1 MAARPIT
8 FVVTGEE
15 QSPASGTSRGASGV
29 VPPPGL
35 PRGKVKHSVR
45 VGAERAGGA
54 TVRVD
59 AVPGKDIVVVQIA
72 NGPALYLRPENAR
85 DLMMAQGD
93 VRRSPRGKTTKDVP
107 EDTDEI
113 VVPAQ
118 LQWKGLETAAVSRG
132 STRGFLGN
140 VRVSAVQVLTDV
152 AADLT
157 AEEIVR
163 RVDDQVTPGVY
174 ALSPDALP
182 NLKGTSLLLDG
193 IPAAGDDGPILVL
206 IHGCFSNISST
217 FHALWT
223 EHPQLVR
230 LLFEHYG
237 GRVYAFDHAT
247 LGASPISNAA
257 MLAERLPKNARVH
270 LLTHS
275 RGGLVAEVLARVC
288 ANPVLSGEDLE
299 FFEDEDVEYELRDL
313 KRLAKIVSSNKPRLE
328 RVVRVACPARGTL
341 FASKRLDAYLSVFKW
356 SLELA
361 GVPVVPALVDFLS
374 QVAQRRADWKIIP
387 GIAAQIPDSPLVK
400 WLHAVDEAIPGELRV
415 VAGDVEGDSVS
426 SWIKTLLAD
435 SFFWTDNDLVV
446 QTRSMYGGAPRA
458 AGGRFVLDQGG
469 KVSHFKYFHN
479 KGTATAIVAALK
491 DDEPKD
497 FRPIGPE
504 SYAGRD
510 SSGIRARLAREGKT
524 PENLPAVFLLPG
536 LLGSNLK
543 VDGKRVWLGWRIVNG
558 LNRLEYDPD
567 SAGKVEPDGPLG
579 LYENITEYLSRTHE
593 VIPFA
598 FDWRRPIEEEAR
610 RLAGAVQE
618 ALAAREQSG
627 QPVRMVA
634 HSMGGLL
641 ARTMQLERPEVWKRM
656 LARSGSRI
664 LMLGAPNGGSWA
676 PMQVLSGD
684 DTFGNTLVAFG
695 APFQDHA
702 ARELMARFPGFIQSQ
717 AGLLDGALGL
727 NRHETWKQLAADDL
741 AKVEEHNWWHRERL
755 QLIEYGWGIPSQEVL
770 DQAIELRKRLD
781 AQRNKDLA
789 NFSDKIVL
797 VVGQAPFTPDGYE
810 VRDNEGLV
818 YLDAQES
825 GDGRVTLANA
835 MLPGVRT
842 WKVDC
847 AHGDL
852 PDKARAFDAYL
863 ELLEGGTTE
872 LLPELSMAPS
882 MPAPA
887 HAPSRPSRGRSEGR
901 PPTSSREI
909 LSPSRRDL
917 VGEEQARGTR
927 LRISVTNG
935 DLSFVHHPLL
945 LGHYH
950 SSRLTGTERVM
961 NGLVGGAMQAS
972 LDAGLYPAEPGTHQ
986 IFLNRR
992 GDPDYP
998 LRLPR
1003 PEAVVVAGLGA
1014 EGKLAANELVKTVR
1028 QAVIAWAQREAEKPS
1043 GAPAHFEIAAT
1054 LLGSGGTGISPGQAA
1069 QLIADGVRE
1078 ANERL
1083 AEGKWPWA
1091 SHVHLIELYLDRAT
1105 EAWRAL
1111 SVQADTTPAHYQV
1124 TDLVQPG
1131 TGALRRTLDSGYR
1144 GADYD
1149 FITVVSENGKED
1161 GAEITYTLDTKRART
1176 EVRAQSMQGLLLKR
1190 LIASASNDLS
1200 NDNQIGRSLFKLL
1213 VPVEVE
1219 PFLGGSTEMLIELD
1233 PGTAGIPWELL
1244 DSDIPGSGD
1253 HRPWAIRSKLIR
1265 KLRIE
1270 DFRSQVHDAE
1280 TDERVLVIGEPLT
1293 DARTYPP
1300 LPGARAEAQAV
1311 AKRLTAPGAL
1321 GADKVTQLFSPE
1333 DSTEPGPDA
1342 RKVITTLMSQNWRMV
1357 HIAGH
1362 GEPPKLVGPEPKTCD
1377 DPPQTDGDPRGV
1389 VLSDCCFLGPL
1400 EIQNMRVVPE
1410 LVFVNCCHLA
1420 ARNAGQL
1427 LRKEGAYNRPRFAAN
1442 VGEAL
1447 IRIGVRCVI
1456 AAGWAVDDMAANAF
1470 ATRFYE
1476 AILHGRRF
1484 IDAVAEARSTAQQLG
1499 GNTWAAYQCYGDP
1512 DWVFRRETA
1521 DANRPTP
1528 PLGETYAGV
1537 ASRTALEIALETLA
1551 VQSEFQGAREEGQRA
1566 KLRYLEEQFGKR
1578 WERFGSTAEAFAKA
1592 WAAVGDK
1599 SKSIEWYEKALAADD
1614 GSASI
1619 RASEQLANTRARLA
1633 VESVEQAS
1641 EALDKSKEAL
1651 KKFGTRKAKKAA
1663 YDAARRKISA
1673 AQKALSAAKA
1683 KGAQEIDTALKL
1695 LEKLVSLHP
1704 SMERESLLGSTY
1716 KRLAMFQSLT
1726 GKNNVAAVKKM
1737 QQHYELAEQLGL
1749 TGKVS
1754 NVFYPALNRIAAE
1767 LVLDAGKRGKESEI
1781 AAALAPIKQ
1790 ILELKARDDPEFWG
1804 TAGLVEVMMYEAVA
1818 NRNLAGQLGKIEA
1831 ELKDLN
1837 ARVQAK
1843 QMWSSVYDQARF
1855 ILGGYGQ
1862 HASGPEKTAA
1872 TSLLA
1877 LVRKL
1882 AAIGRESRK

>member
-1 MAARPIT
+1 
-8 FVVTGEE
+8 
-15 QSPASGTSRGASGV
+15 
-29 VPPPGL
+29 
-35 PRGKVKHSVR
+35 VR
-45 VGAERAGGA
+45 VE
-54 TVRVD
+54 
-59 AVPGKDIVVVQIA
+59 AVPGKDVVVLQIA
-72 NGPALYLRPENAR
+72 NGPALCLRPENAR
-85 DLMMAQGD
+85 DLMKAQTGA
-93 VRRSPRGKTTKDVP
+93 RRSPRGKTAK
-107 EDTDEI
+107 EAADTDEI

-118 LQWKGLETAAVSRG
+118 LQWQGLETTAVNRG
-132 STRGFLGN
+132 VARGFLGD

-157 AEEIVR
+157 AEEVVK

-174 ALSPDALP
+174 VLSPDALP
-182 NLKGTSLLLDG
+182 SLKDG
-193 IPAAGDDGPILVL
+193 PPPINKIPAGAGGPILVL
-206 IHGCFSNISST
+206 IHGCFSTTSRT
-217 FHALWT
+217 FHDLWT
-223 EHPQLVR
+223 EHPQLLR
-230 LLFEHYG
+230 SLFEHYG
-237 GRVYAFDHAT
+237 GHVYALDHAT
-247 LGASPISNAA
+247 MGVSPISNAV
-257 MLAERLPKNARVH
+257 MLAEALPKNARVH

-288 ANPVLSGEDLE
+288 ANPDLTGADVE
-299 FFEDEDVEYELRDL
+299 FFEDDGAKDELRDL
-313 KRLAKIVSSNKPRLE
+313 KRLAKVVSSNKPLLE

-341 FASKRLDAYLSVFKW
+341 WASKRLDAYLSVFKW

-361 GVPVVPALVDFLS
+361 GIPVAPALVDFLS
-374 QVAQRRADWKIIP
+374 QVAQRRADWKIMP
-387 GIAAQIPDSPLVK
+387 GLAAQIPDSPLVK

-415 VAGDVEGDSVS
+415 VAGDAEGDSVL
-426 SWIKTLLAD
+426 SWTKTLLAD

-446 QTRSMYGGAPRA
+446 QTRSMYGGTPRA
-458 AGGRFVLDQGG
+458 LGGRFVLDQGG

-479 KGTATAIVAALK
+479 KVTASAIVAALK
-491 DDEPKD
+491 EDEPRD

-510 SSGIRARLAREGKT
+510 SSGFRARLAREGKA
-524 PENLPAVFLLPG
+524 PEELPAVFLLPG
-536 LLGSNLK
+536 GLGSNLK

-558 LNRLEYDPD
+558 LMRLKYDPN
-567 SAGKVEPDGPLG
+567 SVGKVEPDGFLS
-579 LYENITEYLSRTHE
+579 LYEDIAEYLSRTHE
-593 VIPFA
+593 VIPFP

-610 RLAGAVQE
+610 RLAEAVQD
-618 ALAAREQSG
+618 ALAAREQSA

-641 ARTMQLERPEVWKRM
+641 ARVMQLERPDVWKRM
-656 LARSGSRI
+656 LARTGSRI
-664 LMLGAPNGGSWA
+664 LMLGTPNGGCWA

-684 DTFGNTLVAFG
+684 DTIGNALVAFG

-702 ARELMARFPGFIQSQ
+702 ARELVAQFPGFIQVQ

-727 NRHETWKQLAADDL
+727 NRHETWKQLAAGDL
-741 AKVEEHNWWHRERL
+741 ARVEEHNWWHCESL
-755 QLIEYGWGIPSQEVL
+755 QLLEYGWGVPSQEVL
-770 DQAIELRKRLD
+770 DQAVELRKRLD
-781 AQRNKDLA
+781 AQRDKDLGD
-789 NFSDKIVL
+789 FSDKIVH
-797 VVGQAPFTPDGYE
+797 VVGQAPFTPDGYQ
-810 VRDNEGLV
+810 VRDDEGLV

-825 GDGRVTLANA
+825 GDGRVTLASA
-835 MLPGVRT
+835 LLPGVRT
-842 WKVDC
+842 WKLDC

-852 PDKARAFDAYL
+852 PDKDSAFDAYR
-863 ELLEGGTTE
+863 ELLEGGTTDR
-872 LLPELSMAPS
+872 LPALAVAPS
-882 MPAPA
+882 MPAPS
-887 HAPSRPSRGRSEGR
+887 HAANRPSRGRSEGR
-901 PPTSSREI
+901 PPTNSREI
-909 LSPSRRDL
+909 LAPPRRDPG
-917 VGEEQARGTR
+917 GEEQARGTR
-927 LRISVTNG
+927 LRISVING
-935 DLSFVHHPLL
+935 DLTFVHRPLL

-950 SSRLTGTERVM
+950 ASRLTGTERVM

-1014 EGKLAANELVKTVR
+1014 EGKLKANELVKTVR

-1054 LLGSGGTGISPGQAA
+1054 LLGSGGAGISPGQAA

-1083 AEGKWPWA
+1083 AEGKWPWV

-1124 TDLVQPG
+1124 TELVQPG
-1131 TGALRRTLDSGYR
+1131 AGALRRTLDSGYR

-1149 FITVVSENGKED
+1149 LISVVSENGEEG

-1176 EVRAQSMQGLLLKR
+1176 EVRAQSMQGSLLKR
-1190 LIASASNDLS
+1190 LIASASNDPS
-1200 NDNQIGRSLFKLL
+1200 NDNQIGRTLFKLL

-1280 TDERVLVIGEPLT
+1280 TDERVLVIGEPLA
-1293 DARTYPP
+1293 DAKTYPA
-1300 LPGARAEAQAV
+1300 LPGALAEARAV
-1311 AKRLTAPGAL
+1311 AKRLTAHGAL
-1321 GADKVTQLFSPE
+1321 GADRVTQLFSPE
-1333 DSTEPGPDA
+1333 DSIEPGPDA
-1342 RKVITTLMSQNWRMV
+1342 RKVITTLMSQNWRIV

-1362 GEPPKLVGPEPKTCD
+1362 GEPPELVGPEPKTCD
-1377 DPPQTDGDPRGV
+1377 DPPQTDGNPRGV

-1400 EIQNMRVVPE
+1400 EIKNMRVVPE

-1427 LRKEGAYNRPRFAAN
+1427 LRREGAYNRPRFAAS
-1442 VGEAL
+1442 VAEAL

-1456 AAGWAVDDMAANAF
+1456 AAGWAVDDTTANAF

-1476 AILHGRRF
+1476 AILRGRRF
-1484 IDAVAEARSTAQQLG
+1484 IDAVAEARNTAQQIG

-1512 DWVFRRETA
+1512 DWVFRREGG
-1521 DANRPTP
+1521 DANRPP
-1528 PLGETYAGV
+1528 APLGEIYAGV
-1537 ASRTALEIALETLA
+1537 ASRTSLEIALETLA
-1551 VQSEFQGAREEGQRA
+1551 VQSVFQGAREEEQRA

-1578 WERFGSTAEAFAKA
+1578 WDRFGSTAEAFARA

-1599 SKSIEWYEKALAADD
+1599 SKAIEWYEKALAADD

-1619 RASEQLANTRARLA
+1619 KASEQLANLRARLA
-1633 VESVEQAS
+1633 VESLESAT
-1641 EALDKSKEAL
+1641 EALDKLKEAL
-1651 KKFGTRKAKKAA
+1651 KKIGTNKAKKAA
-1663 YDAARRKISA
+1663 HDAVRRKIPA
-1673 AQKALSAAKA
+1673 AQKALSAAKSQ
-1683 KGAQEIDTALKL
+1683 GAGEIAAALKL
-1695 LEKLVSLHP
+1695 LERLVALHP

-1716 KRLAMFQSLT
+1716 KRLAMFQTLT
-1726 GKNNVAAVKKM
+1726 GKNNTAAVRKM
-1737 QQHYELAEQLGL
+1737 KQHYALAERLGRS
-1749 TGKVS
+1749 GKIS
-1754 NVFYPALNRIAAE
+1754 NVFYPAINRIAAE
-1767 LVLDAGKRGKESEI
+1767 LVLDAGKSAKDGGI
-1781 AAALAPIKQ
+1781 LAALAPIKQ

-1804 TAGLVEVMMYEAVA
+1804 AAGLVEVMMYEAIA
-1818 NRNLAGQLGKIEA
+1818 NRNLAGQLGRIEA
-1831 ELKDLN
+1831 ELKDLH

-1855 ILGGYGQ
+1855 ILGGYGPR
-1862 HASGPEKTAA
+1862 ASGPEKAAAKTLLEVVGKLTAG
-1872 TSLLA
+1872 
-1877 LVRKL
+1877 
-1882 AAIGRESRK
+1882 GRQSRK